1 MDKLELGAVLFLLKS
16 IKQRVG
22 EALIAADAKQEHT
35 APVYDHAYVAI
46 HTAAEYLDEVYRML
60 PEEEECGE
68 DN

>member
-22 EALIAADAKQEHT
+22 EALIAADANQENT